1 MLYIINDFD
10 GKKNKTVHIAKS
22 ENEVM
27 IFLANEENLKKIKGE
42 LKITKVML

>member
-10 GKKNKTVHIAKS
+10 GKKNKTVHIAKN

-27 IFLANEENLKKIKGE
+27 IFLADPENMKRIKGE
-42 LKITKVML
+42 LKIVRVTL